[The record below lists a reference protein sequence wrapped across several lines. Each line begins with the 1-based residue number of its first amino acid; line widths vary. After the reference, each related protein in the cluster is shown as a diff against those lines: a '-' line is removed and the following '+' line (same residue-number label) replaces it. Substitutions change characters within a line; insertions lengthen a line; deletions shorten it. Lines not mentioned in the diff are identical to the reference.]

1 MRYTIENVT
10 ALIGARRFGH
20 SATQVEWLLTDSRSL
35 VFPETTLFFALRTKV
50 GDGHRYVADL
60 YRRGVRNFVVGTLPA
75 ERETAFPDA
84 NFLQVMSP
92 LKALQRLAERHRE
105 EHDIPVIGVTG
116 SNGKTVVK
124 EWLYQ
129 LLSPTLHVTRS
140 PKSYNSQ
147 VGVPL
152 SVCLLGEHSEIGI
165 FEAGISQPGE
175 MAALRAIIQPTIGV
189 MTNIGPAHQENFE
202 SVEEKCHEKLSLFQ
216 DAKVLVYCADDAVV
230 DECVATS
237 LLRGERLAWSR
248 QNPSAALFVSAV
260 ETLERGTRITYR
272 FHGAEAAMT
281 IPFTDDASTVNCIHC
296 LAVLL
301 SLNFSAEEIAS
312 RMKRLEPVAMRLEVI
327 QGVRNCTLIN
337 DTYNSDAASLDIAL
351 DFMARRPE
359 IQNKQKVLILSD
371 MFQTGLPATELY
383 AKVAELLNRRAID
396 HFIGVGPEI
405 SHAHSLFLMKKSFFP
420 SGEALAD
427 SGLLDTLHDSLVL
440 IKGSRPFG
448 FEKITAALSLRVHET
463 TLHVN
468 LDALAGN
475 LNYYRSFMKPET
487 KMVCMVKASAYGAGS
502 VEVAKTLQDRG
513 VNYLAVAVADEGAEL
528 RRAGIT
534 AGIIVMNP
542 EMTAFKTLFD
552 YELEPE
558 VYNFKLLDALI
569 KAAEKEGIQGFP
581 VHIKL
586 DTGMHRLGF
595 DPRLDLPALI
605 DRLHHQT
612 SVIPRSVF
620 SHFVGSDSP
629 DFDDFSARQFAL
641 FDEASKTLQAAFPHK
656 ILRHICNSAGIERFP
671 ERHLDMVR
679 LGLGLYGIDPID
691 NRSLQNV
698 TTLRTTI
705 LQIRECPK
713 GDSVGYSRRTVL
725 ERDSRIAA
733 IPIGYADG
741 LNRHLGNRRGYCLVN
756 GQRADYVGNICM
768 DVCMIDVTD
777 TDCREGDT
785 VEIFGDNLP
794 PAELARLLDTIPY
807 EILTSVSDRVKRI
820 YFQ

>member
-75 ERETAFPDA
+75 EHETAFPDA

-248 QNPSAALFVSAV
+248 RNPSAALFVSAV

-542 EMTAFKTLFD
+542 EITAFKTLFD

-794 PAELARLLDTIPY
+794 PAELARLLDTIPS
-807 EILTSVSDRVKRI
+807 EILTPVSDRVKRI